1 MYMESTV
8 FTLAR
13 RTHAVP
19 RAVVTAVALVL
30 LGYGIVTVAE
40 RPYQMRTGVEGPAV
54 MEKAAVVELS
64 TLPANE
70 QEGAR
75 ADGVSQADPRECDL
89 ARGISSACV
98 FE

>member
-13 RTHAVP
+13 RTPTVP

-40 RPYQMRTGVEGPAV
+40 RPYQMRTDVEVPAV
-54 MEKAAVVELS
+54 MEKTGVVEQS
-64 TLPANE
+64 TLPTNE
-70 QEGAR
+70 AEGAT
-75 ADGVSQADPRECDL
+75 AESASQADPRECDL

>member
-13 RTHAVP
+13 RTPTVP

-40 RPYQMRTGVEGPAV
+40 RPYQMRTDVEQ
-54 MEKAAVVELS
+54 S
-64 TLPANE
+64 TLPTNE
-70 QEGAR
+70 AEGAT
-75 ADGVSQADPRECDL
+75 AESASQADPRECDL